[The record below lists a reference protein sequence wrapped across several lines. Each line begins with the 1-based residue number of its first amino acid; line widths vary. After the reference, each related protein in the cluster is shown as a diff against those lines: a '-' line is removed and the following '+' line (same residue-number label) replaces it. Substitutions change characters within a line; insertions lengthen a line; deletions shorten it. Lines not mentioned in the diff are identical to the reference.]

1 MLQHSDAPAVSRRI
15 LTLPRVLAV
24 TTAGLLVSA
33 TISLAADK
41 PTTAAKPKT
50 HSTKQQQVMV
60 VPKVAGQLFVF
71 ASGSLE
77 DAGFGWKV
85 RGSVGGYQSNLV
97 VSQSPKAGTH
107 VVRHGRAD
115 DPHSPSSKRKGARGR
130 NAAESLPVRSEPD
143 RAALLLEVATA
154 AGSSAGAD
162 VFRQR
167 LQARS
172 QATPLKC
179 R

>member
-1 MLQHSDAPAVSRRI
+1 MLRRSDAPAVSRRI

-24 TTAGLLVSA
+24 ATAGLLVSA

-41 PTTAAKPKT
+41 PATATKPKT

-60 VPKVAGQLFVF
+60 VPNVTGQLFVF

-97 VSQSPKAGTH
+97 VSQSPKAGTR
-107 VVRHGRAD
+107 VVDTGEPTITLELVRKGTQVGTPQNRSPYGA
-115 DPHSPSSKRKGARGR
+115 SLIERPSSSK
-130 NAAESLPVRSEPD
+130 
-143 RAALLLEVATA
+143 
-154 AGSSAGAD
+154 
-162 VFRQR
+162 
-167 LQARS
+167 
-172 QATPLKC
+172 
-179 R
+179 